1 MSQIKNIIIHC
12 SDSLWGCARVI
23 RSWHLEKGWSDIGY
37 HFVIQNGAP
46 TRSHLMVERR
56 IHALDGQVECGR
68 YLDDDT
74 FLSDI
79 EKGAHALGYNAN
91 SIGICLIGVKDFT
104 SRQMTS
110 LYQLLYD
117 LTRHYQIPADQ
128 ILGHCETAQAGGK
141 TCPNLNM
148 AKVRSD
154 FACWERL
161 QAGAMKNEMI
171 LGGEQP

>member
-1 MSQIKNIIIHC
+1 MRQIQNIIIHC

-23 RSWHLEKGWSDIGY
+23 RSWHLERGWSDIGY
-37 HFVIQNGAP
+37 HFVIQNGYP
-46 TRSHLMVERR
+46 TSSHLKNARH
-56 IHALDGQVECGR
+56 IHSLDGSVECGR

-74 FLSDI
+74 FLFDI

-91 SIGICLIGVKDFT
+91 SIGICLIGVKHFT

-117 LTRHYQIPADQ
+117 LTRHYQISAGN
-128 ILGHCETAQAGGK
+128 ILGHCETAQANGK

-148 AKVRSD
+148 GRVRSD

-161 QAGAMKNEMI
+161 QAGKEKGVPA
-171 LGGEQP
+171 